1 MDLQPWS
8 KRSYTMP
15 TPSLSEQQWEKI
27 LRLVNSPSYYV
38 VDYVPHVPV
47 GESFLSLD
55 YYVEREYLPRALDRY
70 ALICLVALYTW
81 ADYVDIVPGYST
93 KDDTFP
99 PVIVAAAGGGVGPG
113 DVDRLIRST
122 LRSKKFKKTFIFL
135 EHRGILIELKLDFR
149 IVFYGL
155 NTDDARLVE
164 SLATANGLFLKY
176 RNEDEENTPV
186 DSADSAGS
194 SGED

>member
-1 MDLQPWS
+1 
-8 KRSYTMP
+8 MP

-81 ADYVDIVPGYST
+81 ADYV
-93 KDDTFP
+93 
-99 PVIVAAAGGGVGPG
+99 AG
-113 DVDRLIRST
+113 D
-122 LRSKKFKKTFIFL
+122 SKRVVSEVQERRRR
-135 EHRGILIELKLDFR
+135 EH
-149 IVFYGL
+149 
-155 NTDDARLVE
+155 AR
-164 SLATANGLFLKY
+164 
-176 RNEDEENTPV
+176 R
-186 DSADSAGS
+186 
-194 SGED
+194 

>member
-1 MDLQPWS
+1 
-8 KRSYTMP
+8 MP
-15 TPSLSEQQWEKI
+15 APSLSEQQWDTI
-27 LRLVNSPSYYV
+27 LRLVNSSCYYV
-38 VDYVPHVPV
+38 VDYVPHVPAA
-47 GESFLSLD
+47 ESFLSLD

-81 ADYVDIVPGYST
+81 ADYVDIVPGGST

-99 PVIVAAAGGGVGPG
+99 PVIVATAGGGVGAG

-135 EHRGILIELKLDFR
+135 EQRGILIELKTDFR
-149 IVFYGL
+149 IAFFGL
-155 NTDDARLVE
+155 NADDAGLVE

-176 RNEDEENTPV
+176 RNEDEEDDAP
-186 DSADSAGS
+186 ADSAGS
-194 SGED
+194 ADSSE